1 MRRPNLALHPFLDVR
16 PIWVLGDALI
26 LVAVVLTVVNVAEF
40 WHARSAERASATRL
54 HELQERRVQ
63 LLSQVDSTNRQ
74 LAKINWKK
82 LEGET
87 ASLHAV
93 VAKRQV
99 VWSQLLADLERVLP
113 WDVRLI
119 NIAPSLGPKGV
130 ITIALDGY
138 ATGRDAWLKTL
149 AVLFADRRFANPVP
163 QQEEAPSDK
172 NAFGYH
178 FQLTAEYWPEGWR

>member
-1 MRRPNLALHPFLDVR
+1 MRRPNLALHPFLDAR
-16 PIWVLGDALI
+16 PIWLLGGTLIAVAL
-26 LVAVVLTVVNVAEF
+26 VLTVVNVAEF
-40 WHARSAERASATRL
+40 WRERNAQHASALRL
-54 HELQERRVQ
+54 HELQERRAQ
-63 LLSQVDSTNRQ
+63 LSARVESTNRQ
-74 LAKINWKK
+74 LARINWKK

-93 VAKRQV
+93 VARRQV

-119 NIAPSLGPKGV
+119 NIAPSLGAKGV
-130 ITIALDGY
+130 ITVQLDGY

-149 AVLFADRRFANPVP
+149 AALFADRHFANPVP

-178 FQLTAEYWPEGWR
+178 FQLTTEYWPEGWR